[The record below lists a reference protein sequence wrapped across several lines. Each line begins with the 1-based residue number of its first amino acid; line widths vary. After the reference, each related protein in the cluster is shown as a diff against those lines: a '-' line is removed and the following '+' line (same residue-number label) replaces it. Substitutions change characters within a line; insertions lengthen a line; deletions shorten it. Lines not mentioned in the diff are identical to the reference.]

1 MTTRP
6 INFSA
11 GPAKLPLQ
19 VLETAQNEMCNFAKT
34 GCSVM
39 EISHRSAEF
48 KHIITQAQVTL
59 RELWN
64 IPDNYKVLFLQG
76 GATGQF
82 ASIPLNLMN
91 SGKADYIVTGT
102 WSNKAAKEA
111 EKYGAVNYVLPKTSK
126 YTTIPE
132 KSSWNLDP
140 EADYCYYCV
149 NETVQGIEF
158 QDIPEILPNVPLVAD
173 MSSNALT
180 KPVDVSKFGL
190 IYACTQKNLGT
201 AGLTVM
207 IVRDDLIGNQRKD
220 CPAIFDFKLM
230 SDNESLYNTPPTW
243 SIYITK
249 LFLDWLLK
257 EGGMKHFE
265 TLSQQK
271 SKMIYDIIDG
281 SQNFYKGTVEK
292 IARSRMNVCF
302 RVNSTD
308 GAPSQQLED
317 KFFAEGKKLDL
328 ISMKGHRSV
337 GGVRICLY
345 NAMSMEETEK
355 LAKFMKQFMV
365 ENHEQ

>member
-1 MTTRP
+1 MANRP

-19 VLETAQNEMCNFAKT
+19 VLEKAQDEMFDFAKT

-48 KHIITQAQVTL
+48 KHIISQAEKNI

-64 IPDNYKVLFLQG
+64 IPANYKVLFLQG

-82 ASIPLNLMN
+82 ASIPLNLMTT
-91 SGKADYIVTGT
+91 GKADYIVTGT

-111 EKYGAVNYVLPKTSK
+111 EKYGTVNYVLPKTSK

-132 KSSWNLDP
+132 LSTWNLNP

-158 QDIPEILPNVPLVAD
+158 QDIPEVPANVPLVAD

-180 KPVDVSKFGL
+180 KPVDVSKFGI

-201 AGLTVM
+201 AGLTIMV
-207 IVRDDLIGNQRKD
+207 VREDLMGNQRKD

-249 LFLDWLLK
+249 LFLDWLMT

-265 TLSQQK
+265 ILSFQK
-271 SKMIYDIIDG
+271 SKLIYDIIDS
-281 SQNFYKGTVEK
+281 SQNYFRGTVERG
-292 IARSRMNVCF
+292 ARSRMNVCF
-302 RVNSTD
+302 RVNGTD
-308 GAPSQQLED
+308 GTPSQQLEE
-317 KFFAEGKKLDL
+317 KFFAEGKKLGL

-355 LAKFMKQFMV
+355 LGRFMKQYMA

>member
-1 MTTRP
+1 MATRP

-11 GPAKLPLQ
+11 GPAKLPMQ
-19 VLETAQNEMCNFAKT
+19 VLEKAQDEMFDFAKT

-39 EISHRSAEF
+39 EISHRSPEF
-48 KHIITQAQVTL
+48 KHVICQAEKTI
-59 RELWN
+59 RELWD
-64 IPDNYKVLFLQG
+64 IPANYKVLFLQG

-82 ASIPLNLMN
+82 ASIPLNLMTT
-91 SGKADYIVTGT
+91 GKADYIVTGT
-102 WSNKAAKEA
+102 WSKKAAEEA
-111 EKYGAVNYVLPKTSK
+111 EKYGNVNYVLPKTSK
-126 YTTIPE
+126 FTSIPE
-132 KSSWNLDP
+132 PSTWNLNP

-158 QDIPEILPNVPLVAD
+158 QDIPEVPANVPLIAD

-180 KPVDVSKFGL
+180 KPVDVSKFGI

-201 AGLTVM
+201 AGVTVM
-207 IVRDDLIGNQRKD
+207 VIREDLIGNQRKN
-220 CPAIFDFKLM
+220 CPIIFNFKVM

-249 LFLDWLLK
+249 LFLDWLMK

-265 TLSQQK
+265 TLSLQK
-271 SKMIYDIIDG
+271 SKLIYDIIDS
-281 SQNFYKGTVEK
+281 SQNYFRGTVEK
-292 IARSRMNVCF
+292 SARSRMNVCF
-302 RVNSTD
+302 RINGTD
-308 GAPSQQLED
+308 GTPSQQLED
-317 KFFAEGKKLDL
+317 KFFADGKKLGL

-355 LAKFMKQFMV
+355 LGRFMKQYMA

>member
-1 MTTRP
+1 MAARP

-19 VLETAQNEMCNFAKT
+19 VLEIAQNEMLNFAKT

-48 KHIITQAQVTL
+48 KHIISQAEATI
-59 RELWN
+59 RELWD
-64 IPDNYKVLFLQG
+64 IPNNYKVLFLQG

-82 ASIPLNLMN
+82 ASIPLNLMTT
-91 SGKADYIVTGT
+91 GKADYIVTGT
-102 WSNKAAKEA
+102 WSSKAAKEA
-111 EKYGAVNYVLPKTSK
+111 EKYGNVNYVLPKTSK
-126 YTTIPE
+126 YTSIPE
-132 KSSWNLDP
+132 KSKWNLNPD
-140 EADYCYYCV
+140 ADYCYYCV

-158 QDIPEILPNVPLVAD
+158 QDVPEVPANVPLVAD
-173 MSSNALT
+173 MSSNALS
-180 KPVDVSKFGL
+180 KPVDVSKFGM

-207 IVRDDLIGNQRKD
+207 IVREDLIGNQRKD
-220 CPAIFDFKLM
+220 CPAIFDYKLM
-230 SDNESLYNTPPTW
+230 NDNESLYNTPPTW

-265 TLSQQK
+265 TLSREK
-271 SKMIYDIIDG
+271 STMVYDIIDS

-292 IARSRMNVCF
+292 SARSRMNICF
-302 RVNSTD
+302 RINGTD
-308 GAPSQQLED
+308 GAPCQQLED
-317 KFFAEGKKLDL
+317 RFFSEGKKCDL

-345 NAMSMEETEK
+345 NAMTMEETEK
-355 LAKFMKQFMV
+355 LAKFLKQFMA

>member
-1 MTTRP
+1 MTSRP

-11 GPAKLPLQ
+11 GPAKLPLK
-19 VLETAQNEMCNFAKT
+19 VLEKAQDEMFNFGKT

-48 KHIITQAQVTL
+48 KHIITEAEKNL

-64 IPDNYKVLFLQG
+64 IPNNYKVLFLQG

-82 ASIPLNLMN
+82 ASIPLNLMTT
-91 SGKADYIVTGT
+91 GKADYIVTGT

-111 EKYGAVNYVLPKTSK
+111 EKYGKVNLVLPKTSK
-126 YTTIPE
+126 YTSIPD
-132 KSSWNLDP
+132 KSTWNLNPD
-140 EADYCYYCV
+140 ADYCYYCV

-158 QDIPEILPNVPLVAD
+158 PDIPQISANVPLVAD

-180 KPVDVSKFGL
+180 KPVDVTKFGL

-207 IVRDDLIGNQRKD
+207 IVREDLMGNQRKD
-220 CPAIFDFKLM
+220 CPSIFDYKLM

-249 LFLDWLLK
+249 LFLDWLMV

-265 TLSQQK
+265 SLSQQK
-271 SKMIYDIIDG
+271 SKMIYDIID
-281 SQNFYKGTVEK
+281 SSLNFYSGTVDK
-292 IARSRMNVCF
+292 SVRSRMNVCF
-302 RVNSTD
+302 RINATD
-308 GAPSQQLED
+308 GAPSQELEE

-345 NAMSMEETEK
+345 NAMSIEETDK
-355 LAKFMKQFMV
+355 LAKFMKQYLS